1 MCRHGTF
8 YNMFDVD
15 SDVGID
21 VGLNISGKACAFMQK
36 VGCHHEVF
44 DAWARKVLAR
54 GWAVARVEET
64 DEKDADRGGIIRREV
79 TEILTPALD
88 RGLLRDDAA
97 SYLLALAEAPWPPE
111 DDEDGDG
118 DVQIGVT
125 MIDAAVGEIILGSFV
140 DGPSRDVL
148 AALLARVEPREVI
161 VSVTRRR
168 GKASDATLAALT
180 KHGRERRDACA
191 FRRVE
196 RSDGATPDFTPEDTL
211 AAVAHF
217 GGIERGDGEGDGDEL
232 RLPRAL
238 RDASPVAMESLAYAV
253 RHCAWAGCAP
263 AVLCQGTFRR
273 LVIGDGEA
281 PPPPSETTGTGD
293 DAYDDYASDPPSAAA
308 ALAAMGMRAT
318 YDPDDAANV
327 RVDAATAA
335 SLHLV
340 RGDGGGGG
348 GGGDDASVGSLLAF
362 LDDTVTRPGRR
373 RLREWILAPLSDA
386 REIARRLDA
395 LDALC
400 CHHRGGG
407 AGGSATIL
415 EGVRR
420 ALRAIPCDAQRG
432 TARAVALDDACARAS
447 EAALAHGAAPPSDV
461 AAVVAGAG
469 AAAAAAAAAGR
480 RGGRARL
487 FEETQD
493 SEEDG
498 DRVGEAAVAFWSPR
512 GRDLRAFVGTVDAIV
527 ATAEALAE
535 LPAPGGG
542 GGGGGGGGILGSFRE
557 LGRAVLRPAK
567 DLRARVELASELVA
581 RVCGRNGGGGGG
593 GGDDDDARAAAK
605 PTPSK
610 RTKKSKKIAALR
622 DAPCSWL
629 FEEGG
634 PLATFEV
641 LPSPGTCETF
651 DDAMAY
657 LVDAS
662 ARGTFDDDDDD
673 DVVEDAAAA
682 AAAAAAREIS
692 SVVHEFATGRHLWRA
707 VVSAGADLDALQSFA
722 SRTGSGAVTG
732 PFCRPTF
739 LEDDDDDG
747 GGGGGNRLE
756 LRDSWHPLVPVG
768 DSRATIAADDADD
781 ATAPFVRNDVVLG
794 GGDAPACMLLTGP
807 NMGGKST
814 LLRQVAV
821 AVIMAQ
827 CGCYVPAASA
837 SLHVVDAV
845 ACRIGAGDGIA
856 SGVSTFLAEMSET
869 SAALRRATKAR
880 SILHWSP
887 YDRVGVV
894 NAVP

>member
-395 LDALC
+395 LDALRWQ
-400 CHHRGGG
+400 HRGGG

-447 EAALAHGAAPPSDV
+447 EAALARGAAPPSDV

-480 RGGRARL
+480 RGGGGADARARL

-535 LPAPGGG
+535 VPAPGGG

-567 DLRARVELASELVA
+567 DLRARVELAPELVA
-581 RVCGRNGGGGGG
+581 RVCGRDGDGGGGGG
-593 GGDDDDARAAAK
+593 GGGGDDDDDDARAAAK

-610 RTKKSKKIAALR
+610 RHEKIKEDRGASRRPVRVALR
-622 DAPCSWL
+622 RRRPARDVRGVSLPRDVRGVRRRDGVPRRRVRARD
-629 FEEGG
+629 FRRRRRRRRRRGRGG
-634 PLATFEV
+634 RRRRRRRRGIFPPSCASSRPGGTCGARSSARARTWTRFRV
-641 LPSPGTCETF
+641 SRRGRARSAASPGRSAARRSWKT
-651 DDAMAY
+651 DDP
-657 LVDAS
+657 
-662 ARGTFDDDDDD
+662 TT
-673 DVVEDAAAA
+673 AAAA
-682 AAAAAAREIS
+682 AGTAGAARQ
-692 SVVHEFATGRHLWRA
+692 L
-707 VVSAGADLDALQSFA
+707 
-722 SRTGSGAVTG
+722 
-732 PFCRPTF
+732 
-739 LEDDDDDG
+739 
-747 GGGGGNRLE
+747 
-756 LRDSWHPLVPVG
+756 
-768 DSRATIAADDADD
+768 
-781 ATAPFVRNDVVLG
+781 
-794 GGDAPACMLLTGP
+794 APARPRRDPGRRFIPARRRPRRRRLPRVHAPHRPQHGR
-807 NMGGKST
+807 KST

-821 AVIMAQ
+821 AAIMAQ

-845 ACRIGAGDGIA
+845 ACRIG
-856 SGVSTFLAEMSET
+856 S
-869 SAALRRATKAR
+869 RATASR
-880 SILHWSP
+880 
-887 YDRVGVV
+887 
-894 NAVP
+894 AA